1 MASGFSRPA
10 DSDVISKRILQMSA
24 RFLSAMIC
32 AACVALVANAVD
44 AQTASP
50 QPNANSSNYQ
60 AIGEQDKSYVF
71 PGTDEKI
78 AYHIYVPM
86 KWSKTT
92 RLPLVV
98 LTHGANQPP
107 TAPFQRPM
115 ANPTLAKT
123 AEARGLIVAAV
134 TGYHANATGVGG
146 WNVPY
151 PMVQVPRPAAPAG
164 GAPAG
169 AGAGRGRGPAGSP
182 PTDEDFRRAE
192 QDVLYIRD
200 LMLKEYNADPNRV
213 YLMGNSSGG
222 SAVWNIGA
230 KYPQLWTAI
239 SPSAAPL
246 EDMTF
251 PYEKLRSLPVLVVH
265 GDMDTT
271 MVFDGSKT
279 MVDHAK
285 AKGVNATWL
294 PVPGGQ
300 HVDAWAQPEIIGQT
314 FDFFDKYRTRA
325 GRAGTATA
333 ANKGRSTGRRQTTAK
348 VR

>member
-1 MASGFSRPA
+1 M
-10 DSDVISKRILQMSA
+10 RIRSV
-24 RFLSAMIC
+24 SPI
-32 AACVALVANAVD
+32 LVACTFVITTGAF
-44 AQTASP
+44 AQSTAPPPDPNSP
-50 QPNANSSNYQ
+50 NYQ
-60 AIGEQDKSYVF
+60 ATGEQDKSYVF
-71 PGTDEKI
+71 PGTNEKI
-78 AYHIYVPM
+78 PYHIYVPA
-86 KWSKTT
+86 KWTKGA
-92 RLPLVV
+92 RLPLVI

-115 ANPTLAKT
+115 AAPTLAKT
-123 AEARGLIVAAV
+123 AEARGFIVAAV

-151 PMVQVPRPAAPAG
+151 PMVQVPRPAPPAGAAPAG
-164 GAPAG
+164 GA
-169 AGAGRGRGPAGSP
+169 AGRGRGPAGPP
-182 PTDEDFRRAE
+182 PTEQDFTRAE
-192 QDVLYIRD
+192 QDVLFVRD
-200 LMLKEYNADPNRV
+200 LMLQEYNADPDRV

-222 SAVWNIGA
+222 SAVWNIAA

-246 EDMTF
+246 EDASF

-271 MVFDGSKT
+271 MVFNGSKT

-294 PVPGGQ
+294 PVAGGQ
-300 HVDAWAQPEIIGQT
+300 HVDAWAQPEVISQT

-325 GRAGTATA
+325 
-333 ANKGRSTGRRQTTAK
+333 K
-348 VR
+348 